1 MNKAFLLFILLLS
14 LLHAKDFN
22 LILQKPLDDTLLDI
36 KQNKDSSITAVGFST
51 LYSSNN
57 EEKTYT
63 NPYEYLK
70 DNHKKDG
77 THLYLINISE
87 NATIDKEDYIP
98 LQSLSSAHSVV
109 ITPSNNYI
117 IGGES
122 FDDKL
127 LLVKLNKD
135 GSLKEKT
142 FFGSKNRN
150 RLTTLIAL
158 RDGGVLAVGSSY
170 TSRSKE
176 SDIFLSGLGGDD
188 IFLTRF
194 SKNLQQVWSKKIGTS
209 YDDEGVDAIELDNG
223 SFLLLSNKTKDAKTT
238 AILTKITQNGETLW
252 QKEINYNKKDT
263 LAKKLLALQNQD
275 FLVVVQVKKNNK
287 TLPLVQRY
295 SKNAHLLQSKLI
307 LSNGEF
313 LTLHDIAEFS
323 NKKLIAVG
331 QREKNDN
338 NDAVVMLLSSKLK
351 PLKKR
356 YFGEKNFD
364 SFYALDILRDS
375 TISIVGVHTNTHSQ
389 ESNGWILKLD
399 DNLQIIQTTQ
409 NEKKLQKDLSYLLEQ
424 SPCSCQR
431 ITPKKIRFDL
441 LSDTLYFKQGS
452 YKLQKKQKEQI
463 AKFSKKLMP
472 FLYVHK
478 KQIRY
483 LEISGYTSS
492 EWHTSSLGQRYLKN
506 LSLSSKRA
514 QSVLDYLFKLQD
526 KKGQELLAS
535 LLKKSALS
543 YKDSI
548 KKGKTEDKEHSRR
561 VTLEIVLK

>member
-22 LILQKPLDDTLLDI
+22 LILQKPLDDALLDI

-51 LYSSNN
+51 LYSSGN
-57 EEKTYT
+57 EEKIYT

-77 THLYLINISE
+77 THLYLINVSE
-87 NATIDKEDYIP
+87 NATIDKKDYIP

-122 FDDKL
+122 FNDKL

-287 TLPLVQRY
+287 TLPLVQHY

-356 YFGEKNFD
+356 HFGEKNFD

-375 TISIVGVHTNTHSQ
+375 TIAIAGIHTDTHSQ

-409 NEKKLQKDLSYLLEQ
+409 DKKKLQKDFSYLLEQ
-424 SPCSCQR
+424 SPCGCQR

-452 YKLQKKQKEQI
+452 YKLQTQQKKRDREVFKG
-463 AKFSKKLMP
+463 A
-472 FLYVHK
+472 
-478 KQIRY
+478 
-483 LEISGYTSS
+483 YT
-492 EWHTSSLGQRYLKN
+492 
-506 LSLSSKRA
+506 LSLCT
-514 QSVLDYLFKLQD
+514 Q
-526 KKGQELLAS
+526 
-535 LLKKSALS
+535 
-543 YKDSI
+543 
-548 KKGKTEDKEHSRR
+548 KTNKILRD
-561 VTLEIVLK
+561 